1 MAPASRVF
9 SVRFEPE
16 PFFMDV
22 PTLGFDRAVRRS
34 AFEVRES
41 RGAEGE
47 REAQKLVSSR
57 SSRTSPLSLVTKPQ
71 PLSVRLPV
79 RYLAKLNRFTTM
91 VNVAAQGV
99 STSAASASP
108 DEHQPILALPQ
119 FTASRLSL
127 TFRLSTQTAMKSP
140 RVEATGQKDT
150 DAASPPHPSPL
161 RVQPASM
168 LVLPGSSISVNGI
181 RWQATSEWAIV
192 ASPSLANRGDV
203 QVSASVETSVS
214 SLRSLHAA
222 LRIDSGVIEGSATLR
237 LNPEPPAISLDLGR
251 QTSAP
256 GVASANALPR
266 RSGPKLPVVT
276 SKLEDV
282 LVSGR

>member
-1 MAPASRVF
+1 
-9 SVRFEPE
+9 
-16 PFFMDV
+16 
-22 PTLGFDRAVRRS
+22 
-34 AFEVRES
+34 
-41 RGAEGE
+41 
-47 REAQKLVSSR
+47 
-57 SSRTSPLSLVTKPQ
+57 
-71 PLSVRLPV
+71 
-79 RYLAKLNRFTTM
+79 M
-91 VNVAAQGV
+91 VNMAAQGV
-99 STSAASASP
+99 STAAASASP
-108 DEHQPILALPQ
+108 NQHQPILAFPQ
-119 FTASRLSL
+119 VATSGLSL
-127 TFRLSTQTAMKSP
+127 MFRLSTQTALKLP
-140 RVEATGQKDT
+140 RIEAAVQRNT
-150 DAASPPHPSPL
+150 DAASRPHPSPL
-161 RVQPASM
+161 RAQPASM

-222 LRIDSGVIEGSATLR
+222 LRIDSGVIEAATLR
-237 LNPEPPAISLDLGR
+237 LDPKPPAISLDLGH
-251 QTSAP
+251 QSSAP